1 MQKIKG
7 VILIHQSKLNSVSR
21 GTYAYLIDYTL
32 TVYALQREG
41 VLNRDDA
48 YFYPFANRECEVTYS
63 SNIQNS
69 LTVQEIAILGEGN
82 FLKEKPHHARK
93 LFSSDDLSNSTIIDT
108 NTLSLSIVTN
118 EPNNYDAEPKRLYAR
133 LTVNGDSIF
142 FRVSIQALELFLDD
156 RINLLELVRLRA
168 DELFYQEK
176 AENAGLATFIFAST
190 ALEVLSDAEALH
202 SCFTS
207 LKTPAF
213 SKEEFI
219 VELSSFTKYG
229 VIETLRDFN

>member
-1 MQKIKG
+1 MTIKKG
-7 VILIHQSKLNSVSR
+7 VILVHYPKLKSASTGKKV
-21 GTYAYLIDYTL
+21 YLIDSSL
-32 TVYALQREG
+32 VIYALQRQG
-41 VLNRDDA
+41 YINADDA
-48 YFYPFANRECEVTYS
+48 FFYPFANKECKVAYS
-63 SNIQNS
+63 SSHQNT
-69 LTVQEIAILGEGN
+69 LVVEDIAILAEGD
-82 FLKEKPHHARK
+82 FIKEKPHHARK

-108 NTLSLSIVTN
+108 DTVSLSIVTN
-118 EPNNYDAEPKRLYAR
+118 QPNDYDAEPKRLYAR
-133 LTVNGDSIF
+133 LTVKGDYIF
-142 FRVSIQALELFLDD
+142 FRVSIQALELFFDD
-156 RINLLELVRLRA
+156 RITLLELIRLRA

-176 AENAGLATFIFAST
+176 GENAGLATFIFAST

-213 SKEEFI
+213 SKEEFM